1 MSRAPGS
8 FGYNKIALFS
18 GAFFVV
24 MGVLFLLEQLD
35 VISLRAAYVVPVV
48 VIVIGIAILLG
59 ARPSARRGGS
69 PAP

>member
-1 MSRAPGS
+1 MSRTRGS

-35 VISLRAAYVVPVV
+35 VLSLRAAYVVPVIL
-48 VIVIGIAILLG
+48 IVIGIGVLLG
-59 ARPSARRGGS
+59 ARPSARRGG
-69 PAP
+69 PPPT